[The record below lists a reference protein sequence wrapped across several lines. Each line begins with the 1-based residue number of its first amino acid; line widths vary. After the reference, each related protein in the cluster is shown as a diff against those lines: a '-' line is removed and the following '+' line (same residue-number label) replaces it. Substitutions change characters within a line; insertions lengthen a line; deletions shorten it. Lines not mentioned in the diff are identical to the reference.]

1 MTTLTPFSG
10 VTGEHIARA
19 ARTFGTPL
27 YLYDQALIEA
37 KCAAFLSMPHAFG
50 LTVRYAM
57 KANPNR
63 SLLRLI
69 HAQGIGIDAS
79 SLNEALRAELAG
91 IPAGEIML
99 TSQEVPASTSQA
111 ELEGLLLRGMRYN
124 ICSLRQ
130 LERVG
135 PLAKKYGLDLSIRVH
150 PGEGTGESAS
160 RNTGDKYCCFGV
172 HLKDLPRA
180 LELTQSW
187 GLRFTQVHTHIGSG
201 GDPEVWRRNVP
212 RQLELVEKFFPD
224 AQSVSFGGG
233 MREARMPDETAE
245 DLESLGTYAKACIED
260 FQRRTGRSL
269 RMEVEPGT
277 ALVANAGFLV
287 LTVLDKKDTEDLHFL
302 IADGG
307 MDVNSRPALY
317 GSRHPFYMVQP
328 DGAVLSSEYGTLP
341 DHRAILVGTCC
352 ESGDAQCL
360 DETGH
365 VLARPMGDA
374 QVGDYAVVGGAGAY
388 CAGMSLF
395 NYNSHLQAPE
405 VLLTPAGDLRLIRR
419 RQTLAQV
426 TENEV

>member
-10 VTGEHIARA
+10 VTGEQIARA
-19 ARTFGTPL
+19 AQTFGTPL
-27 YLYDQALIEA
+27 YLYDQALIEE
-37 KCAAFLSMPHAFG
+37 KCRTFLAMPHAFG

-63 SLLRLI
+63 ALLRLI
-69 HAQGIGIDAS
+69 HGQGIGIDAS

-99 TSQEVPASTSQA
+99 TSQEVPRDLA
-111 ELEGLLLRGMRYN
+111 ELEGLLLRGMHFN
-124 ICSLRQ
+124 VCSLRQ
-130 LERVG
+130 LEIVG
-135 PLAKKYGLDLSIRVH
+135 PLAKKHGLDLSVRIH

-172 HLKDLPRA
+172 HLHDLPRA
-180 LELTQSW
+180 LELAKTW

-212 RQLELVEKFFPD
+212 RQLALVEQYFPD
-224 AQSVSFGGG
+224 TQSVSFGGG

-245 DLESLGTYAKACIED
+245 DLVSLGTYAKACMED
-260 FQRRTGRSL
+260 FQRRTGRAL

-287 LTVLDKKDTEDLHFL
+287 LTVLDKKDTEGLHFL

-317 GSRHPFYMVQP
+317 GSRHPFYMVKP
-328 DGAVLSSEYGTLP
+328 DGTVLSSEYGTLP
-341 DHRAILVGTCC
+341 SDHEAILVGTCC

-360 DETGH
+360 DAPGH

-374 QVGDYAVVGGAGAY
+374 QIGDYAVVGGTGAY

-405 VLLTPAGDLRLIRR
+405 VLLTPGGELRLIRR

-426 TENEV
+426 MENEI